1 VPDDLITATR
11 AQAGIAGAAVPAP
24 APRGSWRRVIGPK
37 LAAAVS
43 IVAVWWIG
51 SVALPPD
58 IVPTPASVVAAM
70 AALLTSGEALVH
82 LQATLWRILLGFAV
96 SAALGITFG
105 LLMGLGRG
113 VAQYLEVWITF
124 VITIPSLC
132 WAIIALA
139 WFGLRNTAAVF
150 TIVAITFPLI
160 AVNFWSGVRQVDM
173 SLVEMARAFRARR
186 GLIVRR
192 VVVPQLVPYA
202 IAATRYGLPM
212 AWKMAIIAEML
223 GLSNGVGYMLM
234 YWFHVLNMVQV
245 FAWMLLFTSVMLLVE
260 YVVIKPLERASLRW
274 RAEVTF

>member
-1 VPDDLITATR
+1 MTKDLITATR
-11 AQAGIAGAAVPAP
+11 AEAGIASEAVPAP
-24 APRGSWRRVIGPK
+24 ATHASWRRLVGPK
-37 LAAAVS
+37 LVAGGS
-43 IVAVWWIG
+43 IVAVWWLG

-58 IVPTPASVVAAM
+58 IVPAPAAVASAM
-70 AALLTSGEALVH
+70 AKLLVSGDALVH
-82 LQATLWRILLGFAV
+82 LQATLWRILLGFTV
-96 SAALGITFG
+96 SALLGIVVG

-124 VITIPSLC
+124 VITVPSLC

-139 WFGLRNTAAVF
+139 WFGLRNSAAVF

-186 GLIVRR
+186 SLIVRR
-192 VVVPQLVPYA
+192 VVAPQLVPYA

-212 AWKMAIIAEML
+212 AWKMAIISEML

-245 FAWMLLFTSVMLLVE
+245 FAWMLLFTSVMLVVE

-274 RAEVTF
+274 RAEVAF

>member
-1 VPDDLITATR
+1 MTATR
-11 AQAGIAGAAVPAP
+11 AEAG
-24 APRGSWRRVIGPK
+24 
-37 LAAAVS
+37 LAAAVPPAPAAHGAWRGVLGAKLVAVLS
-43 IVAVWWIG
+43 IAAVWWIG
-51 SVALPPD
+51 SVALPRD
-58 IVPTPASVVAAM
+58 IVPAPGEVLGAM
-70 AALLTSGEALVH
+70 AKLLVSGDALVH
-82 LQATLWRILLGFAV
+82 LRATLWRILLGFTV
-96 SAALGITFG
+96 SAVLGIVVG

-186 GLIVRR
+186 RLIVRR

-202 IAATRYGLPM
+202 IAATRYGVPM

-245 FAWMLLFTSVMLLVE
+245 FAWMLLFTSVMLVVE

-274 RAEVTF
+274 RAEVAF

>member
-1 VPDDLITATR
+1 VAKDRMTATR
-11 AQAGIAGAAVPAP
+11 AEAGLAAEVPPAP
-24 APRGSWRRVIGPK
+24 AAPGAWRGVLGPK
-37 LAAAVS
+37 LVAVLS
-43 IVAVWWIG
+43 IAAVWWIG
-51 SVALPPD
+51 SVALPRD
-58 IVPTPASVVAAM
+58 IVPAPGEVLGAM
-70 AALLTSGEALVH
+70 AKLLVSGDALVH
-82 LQATLWRILLGFAV
+82 LRATLWRILLGFTV
-96 SAALGITFG
+96 SALLGIVVG

-186 GLIVRR
+186 RLIVRR
-192 VVVPQLVPYA
+192 VVIPQLVPYA

-245 FAWMLLFTSVMLLVE
+245 FAWMLLFTSVMLVVE

-274 RAEVTF
+274 RAEVAF

>member
-1 VPDDLITATR
+1 M
-11 AQAGIAGAAVPAP
+11 
-24 APRGSWRRVIGPK
+24 RGGRLGWAGPK
-37 LAAAVS
+37 LVAGLS
-43 IVAVWWIG
+43 IVAVWWLG

-58 IVPTPASVVAAM
+58 IVPAPGEVAAAM
-70 AALLTSGEALVH
+70 AKLLGSGDALVH
-82 LQATLWRILLGFAV
+82 LRATLWRIFLGFTV
-96 SAALGITFG
+96 SAVLGIAVG

-113 VAQYLEVWITF
+113 LAQYLEVWVTF
-124 VITIPSLC
+124 IITIPSLC

-186 GLIVRR
+186 GLVVRR

-245 FAWMLLFTSVMLLVE
+245 FAWMLLFTSVMLIVE

-274 RAEVTF
+274 RPEVAF

>member
-1 VPDDLITATR
+1 MADDLIAATR
-11 AQAGIAGAAVPAP
+11 VQAGITGDAMPTRV
-24 APRGSWRRVIGPK
+24 RSTVWRRVVGPK
-37 LAAAVS
+37 FVAAAG
-43 IVAVWWIG
+43 IVAVWWFG

-58 IVPTPASVVAAM
+58 IVPAPASVLAAM
-70 AALLTSGEALVH
+70 AALLGSGDALVQ
-82 LQATLWRILLGFAV
+82 LQATLWRILLGFTASAV
-96 SAALGITFG
+96 LGITVG

-113 VAQYLEVWITF
+113 MAQYLEVWITF
-124 VITIPSLC
+124 IITIPSLC

-139 WFGLRNTAAVF
+139 WFGLHNTAAVF

-186 GLIVRR
+186 SLIVRR

-260 YVVIKPLERASLRW
+260 YIVIKPLERASLRW

>member
-1 VPDDLITATR
+1 MADDLITATR
-11 AQAGIAGAAVPAP
+11 AQAGVVGAMPAP
-24 APRGSWRRVIGPK
+24 VRRAVWRVVGPK
-37 LAAAVS
+37 VVAALS
-43 IVAVWWIG
+43 IVAVWWVG

-58 IVPTPASVVAAM
+58 IVPTPASVLVAM
-70 AALLTSGEALVH
+70 AALLGSGEALVH
-82 LQATLWRILLGFAV
+82 LQATLWRILLGFTV
-96 SAALGITFG
+96 SAALGIAVG
-105 LLMGLGRG
+105 LLMGLGRKMS
-113 VAQYLEVWITF
+113 QFLEVWITF

-160 AVNFWSGVRQVDM
+160 AVNFWSGVRQIDM

-245 FAWMLLFTSVMLLVE
+245 FAWMLLFTSVMLVVE

-274 RAEVTF
+274 RAEVVF